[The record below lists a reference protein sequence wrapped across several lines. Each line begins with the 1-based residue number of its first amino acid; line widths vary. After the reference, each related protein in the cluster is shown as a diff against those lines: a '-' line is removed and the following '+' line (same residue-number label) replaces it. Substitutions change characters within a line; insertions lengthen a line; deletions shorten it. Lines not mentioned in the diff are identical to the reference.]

1 MSATT
6 NTTNTTTVDHPPPN
20 PAPPSPVIR
29 ARPAAFTMDEMCRKF
44 VALRDQLAALKKEQA
59 KQLLPF
65 AVAMDTLNVWMLA
78 ELNATKVESART
90 LSGTAYKTLRTS
102 ATVEDW
108 AQVLAF
114 IREHEAW
121 ELLEARVSKLAVQA
135 IMEETQQ
142 AVPGV
147 KTSQEVIVNVRRG

>member
-1 MSATT
+1 MSVTA
-6 NTTNTTTVDHPPPN
+6 TTNTTTVDHPPDPT
-20 PAPPSPVIR
+20 PPSPVIR
-29 ARPAAFTMDEMCRKF
+29 TRPAAFTMDELCRKF

-59 KQLLPF
+59 KQLVPF

-102 ATVEDW
+102 ATVENW
-108 AQVLAF
+108 ALVLAF
-114 IREHEAW
+114 IREREAW

-142 AVPGV
+142 AIPGV

>member
-1 MSATT
+1 
-6 NTTNTTTVDHPPPN
+6 
-20 PAPPSPVIR
+20 
-29 ARPAAFTMDEMCRKF
+29 MDEMCRKF